1 MDIQTS
7 LRVLSL
13 TTDALTTPCSL
24 DEALE
29 RITHMTGEIMETE
42 QTAILLRDETRHQ
55 FIVKS
60 CEGFPEERGRVGHP
74 LTIPERLNEILWRI
88 RIIRQIGG
96 IETGI
101 TGLGFPLLVVPLRV
115 KGDRIGLLVTA
126 KPKAGVVRFDDIK
139 RQLFVTIAS
148 LASLAMENAKAYD
161 YLRQH
166 FAQNSREL
174 IEENRRN
181 AGGRDEA
188 HQLMVSSLNNPT
200 AVVRLLARS
209 FYKELEKAGF
219 SPDHI
224 TSAAAEILGCITRD
238 DNLQHAPRSK
248 LDVSGAEEL

>member
-1 MDIQTS
+1 MDIHTS
-7 LRVLSL
+7 LKVLSL

-24 DEALE
+24 NEALD
-29 RITHMTGEIMETE
+29 RITHMTGEIMATK

-60 CEGFPEERGRVGHP
+60 CEGFPHERGRVGHP
-74 LTIPERLNEILWRI
+74 LSIPDRLLEILWRI

-126 KPKAGVVRFDDIK
+126 QPVERIARFDDVK
-139 RQLFVTIAS
+139 RQLFVTVAS
-148 LASLAMENAKAYD
+148 LASLAIENAKAYD

-174 IEENRRN
+174 MEENRRQAN
-181 AGGRDEA
+181 GRDET
-188 HQLMVSSLNNPT
+188 HQLMVSSLNNPA
-200 AVVRLLARS
+200 AVVKLLAQS
-209 FYKELEKAGF
+209 FYKELNLAGF

-224 TSAAAEILGCITRD
+224 TTAAAEILGCITREGTVRD
-238 DNLQHAPRSK
+238 TQPHATS
-248 LDVSGAEEL
+248 SGDHES